1 MKKHHYLSVILF
13 NLFISLYAI
22 SCSCNAPILIRQDEG
37 EKPTIETELPKQS
50 GILNIEIAPISL
62 LDDKKTTEVSFT
74 TAGGSNPVDL
84 NQFKL
89 QIELIKTGGTGSSI
103 IYMDSTNK
111 SKKVISTFQESV
123 SHFCPGTELKA
134 DSPVKVTF
142 TLAPDPIVT
151 SMEVKFK
158 LLDKNDKLLKEITV
172 NWKKTPTDAAQLK
185 FAKLAYD
192 KESGIVTYTI
202 QNIGSEEAKDVQ
214 LCYTNISISE
224 IGKTVLI
231 NNQKTTTINLGSI
244 PPQGSTNEQTLV
256 INFKKAN
263 QAKFSFE
270 ISHKYQDRLVKDLI
284 KEEEFRAKLPL
295 LRLTPL
301 SPTKLIGANKTFQFK
316 VEEVIDSDELDSSK
330 LKLIITDNSGGAGT
344 IKYNDKEHNKI
355 NELFELSEIE
365 LGEIIKFSINS
376 SIGSKLS
383 YTLQLNYEG
392 KDVGDSQT
400 AIWEIDAET
409 ATKELLK
416 AISTNNNN
424 DIKILEL
431 LEVPGIDIN
440 IQDEDGYSPL
450 HLAVDLN
457 REVVVKALLAKGAN
471 VNTINDAEAT
481 PLHTAIRK
489 GSPALIENLL
499 NVEDIDIN
507 VRDNNGNTP
516 LYLAVLEEKQKAI
529 EILVAK
535 GANATIK
542 NNYRYTPL
550 YLAITKKSPQ
560 IIGAVLAAKDINVH
574 AKDSDDQTLLH
585 QSTGRGGMV
594 AKFIIETLVFKGAD
608 VNAINIDG
616 ETPLHL
622 AAMGGETSVLAIET
636 LIAKGAHVNVMD
648 KKGDTPLHIAIEGGV
663 VGIIKTLLN
672 HGAKLDIENKN
683 KKTPLDLAQEST
695 KVEIKQ
701 LFGIIAS

>member
-13 NLFISLYAI
+13 NLLISLYAI
-22 SCSCNAPILIRQDEG
+22 SCSCNDPILINQDGG
-37 EKPTIETELPKQS
+37 EKPSIETELPKQS
-50 GILNIEIAPISL
+50 GILTMQVGPISL

-74 TAGGSNPVDL
+74 TADESNPVDL

-89 QIELIKTGGTGSSI
+89 QIELIETGGAGSSI
-103 IYMDSTNK
+103 TYMDSTNK
-111 SKKVISTFQESV
+111 LKKVINAFQENV

-134 DSPVKVTF
+134 NSPVKVAF

-158 LLDKNDKLLKEITV
+158 LVDKNDNLLKEITV
-172 NWKKTPTDAAQLK
+172 NWKKTPADAAQLK
-185 FAKLAYD
+185 FDKLAYD
-192 KESGIVTYTI
+192 KESGIVTYNI

-214 LCYTNISISE
+214 LCYTNISIDE
-224 IGKTVLI
+224 IGKTVLL
-231 NNQKTTTINLGSI
+231 NNQKTATINIGNI
-244 PPQGSTNEQTLV
+244 PPQGSTNEQILV
-256 INFKKAN
+256 INFKKAT

-270 ISHKYQDRLVKDLI
+270 ILHKYQDKLVKDLI
-284 KEEEFRAKLPL
+284 KEEEFSAKVPPL
-295 LRLTPL
+295 KLTPI

-316 VEEVIDSDELDSSK
+316 VEEVIDSDELDLSK
-330 LKLIITDNSGGAGT
+330 LKLIITDNSGGAQT

-376 SIGSKLS
+376 SIGLKLS

-392 KDVGDSQT
+392 KDIGDSQT
-400 AIWEIDAET
+400 ATWEIDAET

-424 DIKILEL
+424 DMKILEL

-440 IQDEDGYSPL
+440 IRNKYGYSLL

-457 REVVVKALLAKGAN
+457 REVVVTALLAKGAN
-471 VNTINDAEAT
+471 VNTTNNVGAT

-499 NVEDIDIN
+499 NVEDIDIS

-516 LYLAVLEEKQKAI
+516 LYLAVLEEKQRAI

-535 GANATIK
+535 GANATTK
-542 NNYRYTPL
+542 NNYGHTAV

-560 IIGAVLAAKDINVH
+560 IIEAVLAAKDINVE
-574 AKDSDDQTLLH
+574 AKDIDDQTLLH
-585 QSTGRGGMV
+585 QSTRRGGMV
-594 AKFIIETLVFKGAD
+594 AKFIIETLVAKGAD
-608 VNAINIDG
+608 VNATNIDG

-622 AAMGGETSVLAIET
+622 AAMGGQTSVLALET

-648 KKGDTPLHIAIEGGV
+648 KKGDTPLHIAIEGEV

-672 HGAKLDIENKN
+672 HGAKRDIENKN

-695 KVEIKQ
+695 NVEIKK
-701 LFGIIAS
+701 LFGIITS